1 MSEKTLFEEEAEEID
16 AIFCK
21 NITDE
26 KKENA
31 IDPILDRVV
40 MKIIPEANTIDE
52 DFKMLFKDIFNYF
65 INVIKKPV
73 IQNFMNS
80 GKNPEAV
87 FGMMMLDILE
97 NSQVGDFFKD
107 KQDDRWIFKLYKLL
121 IEHYREKVWK

>member
-97 NSQVGDFFKD
+97 NSQVGDLFKD